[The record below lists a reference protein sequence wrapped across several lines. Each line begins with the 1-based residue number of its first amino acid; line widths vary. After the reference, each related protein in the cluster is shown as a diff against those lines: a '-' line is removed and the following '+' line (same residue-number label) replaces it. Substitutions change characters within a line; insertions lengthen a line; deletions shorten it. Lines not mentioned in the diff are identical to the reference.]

1 MYHPQLK
8 VFLCVADCGSFSKA
22 AEKLF
27 VSSTAVMK
35 QMNQLEAHLGLQLL
49 NRTNHGVRLTAAG
62 ETVYQDAKYMIDYS
76 EKALQRAREIQTR
89 TESTL
94 RVGTSLLNPC
104 RPFMDLWDKIGAR
117 LPQYKIQIV
126 PFEDDHQTILS
137 VIEQVG
143 QNLDFLVGVCDSAL
157 WLQRCSFYPLGTY
170 RKCVAVP
177 REHPLAKRKLLHISD
192 LYGQTL
198 MMVKQGDSPVNDRL
212 RCDLARHPQI
222 RIEDTE
228 HFYDISV
235 YNRCVQTG
243 NLLLNVECWK
253 DVHPLLVTIP
263 VDWTYTIPYGLL
275 YAKEPPERVRRFVEE
290 AAAELSR

>member
-49 NRTNHGVRLTAAG
+49 DRTNHGVRLTAAG
-62 ETVYQDAKYMIDYS
+62 EAVYQDAKYMIDYS

-104 RPFMDLWDKIGAR
+104 RPFMDLWDRIGAR

-177 REHPLAKRKLLHISD
+177 RDHPLAKRKLLHISD

-212 RCDLARHPQI
+212 RRDLARHPQI